1 MDRERQGEKGRERP
15 VEAWLRRQAQ
25 IVLVPI
31 AAVLDRLGA
40 SPNLLTALGFLLTGV
55 VAWTLAR
62 GMLQLGGLLLL
73 LVAPFDAL
81 DGALARLTGRQSR
94 FGAFLDSTVDRFS
107 EAVVFFGLLVHYIGQ
122 GARGEVLLIYAAIVG
137 SLMVSYAR
145 ARAEGLGLP
154 CKVGLLTRIERVFVM
169 GVGLLLGHPRLALW
183 VVAVLANFTAL
194 QRMAHVWRV
203 SRAPDGAGAS
213 APEPPGPGLR

>member
-1 MDRERQGEKGRERP
+1 

-107 EAVVFFGLLVHYIGQ
+107 EAVVFFGLLVYYIGQ
-122 GARGEVLLIYAAIVG
+122 GARGEVLLIYTAIVG

-169 GVGLLLGHPRLALW
+169 GVGLLLGYPRLALW

-203 SRAPDGAGAS
+203 SRALDGPGAS
-213 APEPPGPGLR
+213 APEPPAPGLR

>member
-169 GVGLLLGHPRLALW
+169 GVGLLLGYPRLALW

-203 SRAPDGAGAS
+203 SRVLDGAGAS

>member
-122 GARGEVLLIYAAIVG
+122 GARGEVLLIYTAIVG

-169 GVGLLLGHPRLALW
+169 GVGLLLGYPRLALW

-203 SRAPDGAGAS
+203 SRALDGAGAS